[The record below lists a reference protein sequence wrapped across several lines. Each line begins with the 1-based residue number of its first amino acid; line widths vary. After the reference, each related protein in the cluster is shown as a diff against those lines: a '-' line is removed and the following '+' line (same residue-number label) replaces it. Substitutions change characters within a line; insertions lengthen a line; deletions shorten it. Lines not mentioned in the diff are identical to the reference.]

1 MNYITITCTRVHV
14 LYHELLTVHWMI
26 TCDAQSA
33 FNLLSQ
39 INFKINK
46 SCGLTQAFEPMQ
58 QYQDEIGSSLK

>member
-1 MNYITITCTRVHV
+1 M
-14 LYHELLTVHWMI
+14 LYHVLLTVHWMI

-39 INFKINK
+39 INFKIK
-46 SCGLTQAFEPMQ
+46 SCGLTQALGQTQ